1 LLSDVSAIV
10 LSSNVSAIA
19 SLPRLLRELLAWVLA
34 SWVLLHWVLRIYRK
48 EAISGIL
55 NVLAVE
61 TVVGL
66 PRLRLLPITVKLTSS
81 ASLAACEDRL
91 WEGG

>member
-1 LLSDVSAIV
+1 LSSDVSAIV

-19 SLPRLLRELLAWVLA
+19 SSPRLLRKLLAWVFA
-34 SWVLLHWVLRIYRK
+34 SWVLLHWVLGICRK
-48 EAISGIL
+48 EAISGIPD
-55 NVLAVE
+55 VLAVK

-66 PRLRLLPITVKLTSS
+66 PRLRLLPTTVKLMSS

-91 WEGG
+91 

>member
-1 LLSDVSAIV
+1 
-10 LSSNVSAIA
+10 
-19 SLPRLLRELLAWVLA
+19 
-34 SWVLLHWVLRIYRK
+34 VLRICRK
-48 EAISGIL
+48 EAISGIPD
-55 NVLAVE
+55 VLAIE

-66 PRLRLLPITVKLTSS
+66 PRLRLLSTTVKLMSS